1 MRKDSYDKTGYIVAN
16 FEDSLFLVKGEHF
29 ILIHLLS
36 DEILF
41 MRSSCHNRSVEIS
54 VEPRNFRRTL
64 DFYLLLFFQLIIL
77 LQSDHQRVYI
87 FE

>member
-1 MRKDSYDKTGYIVAN
+1 MVLIKIQIRTVAKLLLFS
-16 FEDSLFLVKGEHF
+16 FEFL
-29 ILIHLLS
+29 LL
-36 DEILF
+36 
-41 MRSSCHNRSVEIS
+41 MRSSCHNRNVEIS

-77 LQSDHQRVYI
+77 IQSDHQRAYV